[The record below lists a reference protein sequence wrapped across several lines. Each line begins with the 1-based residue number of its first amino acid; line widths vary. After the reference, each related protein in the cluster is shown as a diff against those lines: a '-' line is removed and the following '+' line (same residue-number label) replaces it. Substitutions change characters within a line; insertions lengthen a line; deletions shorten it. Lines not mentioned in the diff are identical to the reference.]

1 LRARATALRLP
12 GYAESG
18 HASPA
23 GKTFMKRLISLGVVL
38 TAALL
43 LAGCKGFWNAQSS
56 GGGGGGGG
64 GGSASGVFYVLNQ
77 TAGRVAGFSFASGST
92 TPTGISGGTQQLQ
105 AAPAALAIS
114 PNGSFLYV
122 STVAGIYLFNIGS
135 GGALTI
141 GNSGQVISSD
151 PAFAMQ
157 VDATGQWLVEAVSGA
172 GTVNAI
178 PLTSTGLYNTAIQEQ
193 SAGLPAANVQQLA
206 VMSTAASTA
215 AGANYIFV
223 AMGAGGTAVVP
234 FNPASPTPFGNA
246 IAIAPVNSTGGAN
259 AVAVDPTNPL
269 LYVGETVAVSG
280 TQTGGLRVFQISS
293 TKLSTV
299 SGSPFPSGGLG
310 PSAILPTSG
319 YVYVANKAV
328 KNSSVGNITG
338 YSVTANTSGS
348 STTYTLAKINTVSAG
363 TNTMGLAEDSTS
375 TYLLAVNFGGSPDLN
390 TYTFDATTKGQLDAG
405 ATAATGTDPVGA
417 IAIAAVP

>member
-1 LRARATALRLP
+1 
-12 GYAESG
+12 
-18 HASPA
+18 
-23 GKTFMKRLISLGVVL
+23 MKRIISLGALL

-43 LAGCKGFWNAQSS
+43 LAGCKGFWTAPASS
-56 GGGGGGGG
+56 GGGGGT
-64 GGSASGVFYVLNQ
+64 GSASGVFYVLNQ
-77 TAGRVAGFSFASGST
+77 TTGRVAGFAFASGST
-92 TPTGISGGTQQLQ
+92 TPTGVSGGTQQLQ

-122 STVAGIYLFNIGS
+122 STVAGIYLFDIGS
-135 GGALTI
+135 GGALTL
-141 GNSGQVISSD
+141 GNGGQVISSD

-157 VDATGQWLVEAVSGA
+157 VDATGQWLVEAVSGS

-178 PLTSTGLYNTAIQEQ
+178 PLTSSGLYNTAIQEQ
-193 SAGLPAANVQQLA
+193 SAGLPSANVQQLA

-215 AGANYIFV
+215 AGANYVFV

-246 IAIAPVNSTGGAN
+246 IAIAPVNSNGGAN

-280 TQTGGLRVFQISS
+280 TQTGGQTGGLRVFQITS

-299 SGSPFPSGGLG
+299 SGSPFPTGGLG
-310 PSAILPTSG
+310 PSAILPTSTG
-319 YVYVANKAV
+319 YVYIANKAV
-328 KNSSVGNITG
+328 KDSNVGNITG
-338 YSVTANTSGS
+338 YSVAANTSGS
-348 STTYTLAKINTVSAG
+348 STTYTLTKVNTVNAG
-363 TNTMGLAEDSTS
+363 NNTYGLAEDSTS

-405 ATAATGTDPVGA
+405 TTASTGTDPVGA